1 MPTFSSA
8 AGSALHYE
16 LRGRGPLLVCH
27 PGGPARPASYLDTL
41 GRLDRTRTLL
51 LLDSRGVGASEAA
64 DSYGFGSL
72 AADLE
77 ELRLHLGVES
87 LDVLGHSAGAWPVLA
102 YAAGRPDRIRRLV
115 LLTPSR
121 RLIPEQ
127 DGEPDQADLAE
138 RWFGEQPWFGAAMTA
153 LAALNLELPEPE
165 IQALLLASAPLLY
178 GVWDAE
184 ARAHATRPYDATSA
198 PVARNGFWSSEFDP
212 AGLAA
217 VTAPVRVIVG
227 ERDIITGLH
236 APAVL
241 AGWFPNSSL
250 TALPGCGHY
259 PWIKD
264 PAAVSATIEAALSDP
279 D

>member
-1 MPTFSSA
+1 MPTFPSA
-8 AGSALHYE
+8 AGSLLHYE
-16 LRGRGPLLVCH
+16 LRGHGPLLVCH

-41 GRLDRTRTLL
+41 GGLDRTRTLL
-51 LLDSRGVGASEAA
+51 LLDSRGVGESEAA

-87 LDVLGHSAGAWPVLA
+87 FDVLGHSAGAWPVLT
-102 YAAGRPDRIRRLV
+102 YAAGHPHRIRRLV

-127 DGEPDQADLAE
+127 DGEPDQANLAQ
-138 RWFGEQPWFGAAMTA
+138 RWFGDQPWFAAAMTA
-153 LAALNLELPEPE
+153 LEALDPELPEPE
-165 IQALLLASAPLLY
+165 IQALLLASAPLIY
-178 GVWDAE
+178 GVWDAT
-184 ARAHATRPYDATSA
+184 AQAHATRPHDSTSA
-198 PVARNGFWSSEFDP
+198 PVARDGFWSSEFDP

-227 ERDIITGLH
+227 ERDIVTGQH

-241 AGWFPNSSL
+241 AGWFADGSL
-250 TALPGCGHY
+250 TTLSGCGHY
-259 PWIKD
+259 PWLND

-279 D
+279 V